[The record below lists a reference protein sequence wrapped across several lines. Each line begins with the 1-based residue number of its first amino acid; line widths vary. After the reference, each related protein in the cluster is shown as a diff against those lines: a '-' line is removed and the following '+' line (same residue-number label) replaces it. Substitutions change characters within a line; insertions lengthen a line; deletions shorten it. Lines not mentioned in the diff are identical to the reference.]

1 MWLIM
6 EGEYRERLFE
16 GLTYYVKSILFIR
29 PMRRIIIR
37 FIRKVL
43 MRRYHEFGPWSVF
56 IVLNR
61 DVGAILIDG
70 SRYYIY
76 MLGNMKKNFHVY
88 LGVC

>member
-43 MRRYHEFGPWSVF
+43 MRRYTSLAHG
-56 IVLNR
+56 
-61 DVGAILIDG
+61 
-70 SRYYIY
+70 
-76 MLGNMKKNFHVY
+76 VY
-88 LGVC
+88 LLFLTVMWGRY